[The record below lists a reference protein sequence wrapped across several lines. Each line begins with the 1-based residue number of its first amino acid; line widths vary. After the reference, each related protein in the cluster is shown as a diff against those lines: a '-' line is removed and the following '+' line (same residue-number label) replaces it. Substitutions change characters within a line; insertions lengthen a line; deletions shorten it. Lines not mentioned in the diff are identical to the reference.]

1 MTKNS
6 WILLGKK
13 VFTIAD
19 KRPVKENMVI
29 SREVKLGEKTKVAY
43 FSMGQGTSISQESYN
58 TWVIYIGGEGETI
71 FVLNE
76 EKQVV
81 VRKDDILIIPE
92 KTICERKT
100 ETGSIYTEI
109 MSQKE
114 IAMNPLLKMNEPMEL
129 KRLIEYE
136 EGSIANLNLIYN
148 DTMKYAIMAF
158 DEDTVLTPHRASGN
172 AIITALEGEAI
183 IGYEGE
189 EYEVKAGECFQLEKN
204 GLHSVT
210 AKGKFKMSFLLVTA

>member
-29 SREVKLGEKTKVAY
+29 SREVKLGEK
-43 FSMGQGTSISQESYN
+43 I
-58 TWVIYIGGEGETI
+58 
-71 FVLNE
+71 
-76 EKQVV
+76 
-81 VRKDDILIIPE
+81 
-92 KTICERKT
+92 ICERKT

-129 KRLIEYE
+129 KRL
-136 EGSIANLNLIYN
+136 
-148 DTMKYAIMAF
+148 
-158 DEDTVLTPHRASGN
+158 
-172 AIITALEGEAI
+172 
-183 IGYEGE
+183 
-189 EYEVKAGECFQLEKN
+189 
-204 GLHSVT
+204 VT
-210 AKGKFKMSFLLVTA
+210 K